1 MRFLKDPDATLD
13 FGFDWSDWLAR
24 GETITDSQWGVDTG
38 INLELSE
45 NTTKATKVWL
55 SGGTVGETYEAVNR
69 VTTSA
74 GRIDDRTLSVR
85 VRER

>member
-24 GETITDSQWGVDTG
+24 GETITASEWVVDDG
-38 INLELSE
+38 ITEESDE
-45 NTTKATKVWL
+45 NTTTVTKVWL
-55 SGGTVGETYEAVNR
+55 SGGTVGETYEATNR

-85 VRER
+85 IRER